1 MPLTLPKHY
10 HAFAFKRDTHKG
22 TSETAPVRS
31 LQPATSLSKT
41 FAEPYFLAHR
51 ALRGI
56 FNLKHII
63 AQIFEGVKE
72 EYKLDLIMF
81 WRFEKCI
88 AVYAPLMGG
97 RRKTGKGNKSTG

>member
-1 MPLTLPKHY
+1 M
-10 HAFAFKRDTHKG
+10 
-22 TSETAPVRS
+22 RS

-72 EYKLDLIMF
+72 EYSTQIISLPKIFCSRFFDLRSTSSSIYPCTLI
-81 WRFEKCI
+81 KANVI
-88 AVYAPLMGG
+88 ATKSSVYP
-97 RRKTGKGNKSTG
+97 KTGIKSGKISI

>member
-1 MPLTLPKHY
+1 M
-10 HAFAFKRDTHKG
+10 
-22 TSETAPVRS
+22 RS